1 MLTFV
6 VRAKFVFVEENERD
20 VLYLLLWFV
29 DG

>member
-1 MLTFV
+1 MLAFV
-6 VRAKFVFVEENERD
+6 VRAKFVLVGENERD